1 MKAAALRI
9 GGLAPFS
16 AIDYPGKLAAVVFI
30 QGCPWRC
37 GYCHN
42 PQLQPRGAGVHDW
55 DEVMALLRKRT
66 GMLDAVVF
74 SGGEPT
80 IDHALPDAMA
90 QARELGM
97 LVGLHTA
104 CIYPRRLEQVLPL
117 VDWVGFDVK
126 APFADYERVTGVARS
141 GAVARECVELI
152 IASGVAHEC
161 RTTLHS
167 ALLTESVVEALAAE
181 LAGAGVTH
189 YALQCFRAQGCRDPG
204 LLGLDP
210 TVNISQAALDRMAA
224 RFSAFTLRLP

>member
-1 MKAAALRI
+1 MKPAALCI
-9 GGLAPFS
+9 GGLTPFS
-16 AIDYPGKLAAVVFI
+16 AIDYPGKLSAVVFI

-42 PQLQPRGAGVHDW
+42 PQLQPRSAGVHGW
-55 DEVMALLRKRT
+55 DKVMALLRKRI

-80 IDHALPDAMA
+80 MDPALPDAMA

-117 VDWVGFDVK
+117 VDWIGFDVK
-126 APFADYERVTGVARS
+126 APFADYAAVTGIPRS
-141 GAVARECVELI
+141 GAVARECMELI
-152 IASGVAHEC
+152 IASGVSHEC
-161 RTTLHS
+161 RTTLHP
-167 ALLTESVVEALAAE
+167 ALLTESVAEE
-181 LAGAGVTH
+181 LARELADAGVKH
-189 YALQCFRAQGCRDPG
+189 YALQCFRAQGCHDPV

-210 TVNISQAALDRMAA
+210 TVAMSQAALQRIAA
-224 RFSAFTLRLP
+224 RFSSFTLRLP